1 MLSYL
6 AFRQVRQAKDK
17 HSHNTSSLLA
27 PWANA
32 ALAGGEKTS
41 VDLRFRG
48 AMYINF
54 PPEEPVSVHQYLGL
68 LHLTTTDLYDYLC
81 FCVQGSNPILA
92 GSEDLVWY
100 QETNTSWLP
109 ARAHYSLVLFH
120 SPLYESLEN
129 KWVWQTIV

>member
-32 ALAGGEKTS
+32 ALAGSEKAS

-68 LHLTTTDLYDYLC
+68 LHLTITDLYDYLC
-81 FCVQGSNPILA
+81 FCVKGSNPILA

-100 QETNTSWLP
+100 RETNPSWLH
-109 ARAHYSLVLFH
+109 ARTHY
-120 SPLYESLEN
+120 PLYYLTAPYMSP
-129 KWVWQTIV
+129 